1 MKKLFVSIG
10 VILFLSII
18 LISCSKDSNL
28 IASKNKILT
37 DEVKAKLEAAADCVF
52 MHVSTPGMIA
62 LISAEGEGDFI
73 IKRGVSNIETGEPM
87 NENNYFRIASNTKT
101 FTYYTVQVV

>member
-62 LISAEGEGDFI
+62 LISAGGEGGFI
-73 IKRGVSNIETGEPM
+73 I
-87 NENNYFRIASNTKT
+87 
-101 FTYYTVQVV
+101 